1 MGGKGGSTEVKET
14 QQEKAAA
21 QVAQKQ
27 WTLYQNELKPFENM
41 FMEDVESLND
51 QSKYDNVAGST
62 NLQYQQQFGDA
73 RQKAAQQLTAS
84 GVDPSSGKFSGTMDN
99 LVQNQVAGQIDTT
112 NRAQTSQ
119 QDKYVAGLQ
128 DVTAL
133 GAGQKAEALSGFQ
146 SIANAS
152 GQRARQDAQTALSSQ
167 QATQGLVGA
176 GLGAAASYGAN
187 NLGAAAT
194 KTPTSS
200 TGVFGTPTSTGT
212 EGGFGLST
220 TYKGY

>member
-1 MGGKGGSTEVKET
+1 MGGKRGSTEVKET

-21 QVAQKQ
+21 DVALKQ
-27 WTLYQNELKPFENM
+27 WNLYQNELKPFENM

-51 QSKYDNVAGST
+51 QSKYDNLAGST
-62 NLQYQQQFGDA
+62 NLQYQQQFGQA
-73 RQKAAQQLTAS
+73 RQQAAQQLTSA
-84 GVDPSSGKFSGTMDN
+84 GVDPSSGKFAGALDN
-99 LVQNQVAGQIDTT
+99 LTQNQVAGQIDTN

-152 GQRARQDAQTALSSQ
+152 GQRARQDAQTALSNQ
-167 QATQGLVGA
+167 QAMQGLVGA

-187 NLGAAAT
+187 SLGSAAT

-200 TGVFGTPTSTGT
+200 TGVFGSSSAADAGL
-212 EGGFGLST
+212 GLST
-220 TYKGY
+220 NYKGY

>member
-1 MGGKGGSTEVKET
+1 
-14 QQEKAAA
+14 
-21 QVAQKQ
+21 
-27 WTLYQNELKPFENM
+27 
-41 FMEDVESLND
+41 MEDVDSLND
-51 QSKYDNVAGST
+51 QSKYDNVAGAT
-62 NLQYQQQFGDA
+62 NLQYQQQFGKA
-73 RQKAAQQLTAS
+73 RQQAAQQLTAS
-84 GVDPSSGKFSGTMDN
+84 GVDPSSGKFAGSLDQLTQD
-99 LVQNQVAGQIDTT
+99 QVAGQIDTT

-119 QDKYVAGLQ
+119 QDKFVAGLQ

-152 GQRARQDAQTALSSQ
+152 GQRARQDAQTALSNQ

-200 TGVFGTPTSTGT
+200 TGVFGTTAGNDA
-212 EGGFGLST
+212 GFGLST
-220 TYKGY
+220 SYKGY